1 MDVQTTLQFPSRW
14 GGARRGAGRKPN
26 CGRSRSVPHRA
37 RPAHSRHTPVHVTL
51 RARAGLPSLRAP
63 RLFAPLRDALSAS
76 SKETFRLLQF
86 SVQGDHLHLIVEAD
100 DRASLTSGLRGLAI
114 RTARAFNKA
123 AARRGSL
130 WSDRY
135 HAHPLT
141 SPRETRR
148 ALVYVL
154 FNFKKHRPADGA
166 PIDPC
171 SSAPWFDG
179 FRTRLPQPAAA
190 PPIRAAVSWL
200 ARKGWQT
207 AGGPI
212 SLQESPTLPIARPR
226 PVTPS
231 SSDASPPPPR
241 TSARSSRTAD
251 ASRSQG
257 DSFGPPAASNRAP
270 HAVPRAGGP
279 NMSPL
284 S

>member
-1 MDVQTTLQFPSRW
+1 
-14 GGARRGAGRKPN
+14 
-26 CGRSRSVPHRA
+26 
-37 RPAHSRHTPVHVTL
+37 VTL
-51 RARAGLPSLRAP
+51 RTRAGLPSLRAP
-63 RLFAPLRDALSAS
+63 RLFRSLREALSAS
-76 SKETFRLLQF
+76 SKDSFRLLQF

-154 FNFKKHRPADGA
+154 FNFKKHRPADRA

-179 FRTRLPQPAAA
+179 FRTPLRRPAAPA
-190 PPIRAAVSWL
+190 PIRAPRSWL
-200 ARKGWQT
+200 ARTGWRT

-212 SLQESPTLPIARPR
+212 ALHESPSVPLPRPP

-231 SSDASPPPPR
+231 SSDASPPHPARRHEPPEPR
-241 TSARSSRTAD
+241 PQAGARVTRLV
-251 ASRSQG
+251 RRQP
-257 DSFGPPAASNRAP
+257 PPARPTAA
-270 HAVPRAGGP
+270 PRAGGP